1 MQEERRVTK
10 VNPFD
15 DVFFLTRW
23 FNLWLVPLF
32 NAGWRRTLV
41 LEDLYACTRGCDP
54 EALGDKLEV

>member
-1 MQEERRVTK
+1 M
-10 VNPFD
+10 NPFD

-23 FNLWLVPLF
+23 LNLWLVPLF
-32 NAGWRRTLV
+32 SAGWRRTLV